1 MSLEAISE
9 EIGGGLPL
17 LPMFNHLPDRY
28 QGYGSGTNTEED
40 NDDDEVATIN
50 INNEMKSENYMRKT
64 QEQTAEDIAVAA
76 IAHIGGPVTLLGH
89 SHGGFV
95 FTNPAYTNPASLDLF
110 TLLPLPS

>member
-50 INNEMKSENYMRKT
+50 VNNRDEE
-64 QEQTAEDIAVAA
+64 
-76 IAHIGGPVTLLGH
+76 
-89 SHGGFV
+89 
-95 FTNPAYTNPASLDLF
+95 
-110 TLLPLPS
+110 